1 MSSVNHLKSKPVSE
15 TIDSNIFRDKL
26 IETIPENGS
35 NPKELLHF
43 LNNNV
48 FNQITHVDHPHFMA
62 FVPGPNNYVGVIADF
77 LASGFNVFSYSL
89 DSRCRC

>member
-1 MSSVNHLKSKPVSE
+1 MQLSAEEMRQLGYQAVDLIVDRMNHLKSKPVSE

-48 FNQITHVDHPHFMA
+48 FNQITHVD
-62 FVPGPNNYVGVIADF
+62 I
-77 LASGFNVFSYSL
+77 LIL
-89 DSRCRC
+89 WLLCQL

>member
-1 MSSVNHLKSKPVSE
+1 MRQLGYQAVDLIVDHMNHLKSKPVSE

-62 FVPGPNNYVGVIADF
+62 FVPGPNNYVSVLADF
-77 LASGFNVFSYSL
+77 
-89 DSRCRC
+89 